1 MPLTPT
7 DKIWMDG
14 ELVDWADATVHVLT
28 HTMHYGSGVF
38 EGIRAYP
45 TERGVAV
52 FRLRDHID
60 RLLSSAKVFLIDVP
74 FTADQLVDATRDVVR
89 VNGLEDGCYIRPLV
103 YLGYGEMGLN
113 PMPCPVNVSIA
124 AWPWGTYLGDD
135 GVANGVSVKISS
147 WRRHDPNA
155 VPTAA
160 KGTGMYVNSSL
171 AKVEALK
178 AGYDEAILLAPDGNV
193 SECTGENIFIVRKG
207 RLITPPTSDS
217 GALEGITQQSVETFA
232 RDLGYAVSYEQIIRT
247 DLYTADEAFLTGTA
261 AEVVPIRAVD
271 DRPVGTGKPGP
282 DHPEAPADLLRHRA
296 RRGRPVQ
303 GLVGLCRLTA
313 PPSTTTRPRAD
324 RPAPA
329 IPTATAA
336 VFATPIP

>member
-1 MPLTPT
+1 MPITPT

-45 TERGVAV
+45 TSNGVAV
-52 FRLRDHID
+52 FRLGDHIR
-60 RLLSSAKVFLIDVP
+60 RLFASAKVFMIDVP
-74 FTADQLVDATRDVVR
+74 WTVDQIIEATRSVVK
-89 VNGLEDGCYIRPLV
+89 VNGLENGCYLRPLV

-113 PMPCPVNVSIA
+113 PLPSPVNVSIA
-124 AWPWGTYLGDD
+124 AWPWGSYLGDD

-178 AGYDEAILLAPDGNV
+178 GGYDEAILLAPNGTV
-193 SECTGENIFIVRKG
+193 SECTGENIFIVRDG
-207 RLITPPTSDS
+207 VLVTPPSSDA
-217 GALEGITQQSVETFA
+217 GALAGITQHSIETIA
-232 RDLGYAVSYEQIIRT
+232 RDLGYEVRHEAIIRT
-247 DLYTADEAFLTGTA
+247 DLYLADEAFMTGTA

-271 DRPVGTGKPGP
+271 DRVVGAGKPGP
-282 DHPEAPADLLRHRA
+282 ITKDI
-296 RRGRPVQ
+296 Q
-303 GLVGLCRLTA
+303 QTY
-313 PPSTTTRPRAD
+313 
-324 RPAPA
+324 
-329 IPTATAA
+329 
-336 VFATPIP
+336 FATVRGEVDRYKDWLDHVE